1 MQKKIPQET
10 AKEGLPDDLISK
22 RNIVIIYHKEE
33 KPLAY
38 LKLTIEDSQ
47 FRETS
52 TNQHSNEKHHK

>member
-1 MQKKIPQET
+1 MDVFHW
-10 AKEGLPDDLISK
+10 L

-38 LKLTIEDSQ
+38 LKLIIEDSQ

-52 TNQHSNEKHHK
+52 TNQHSNEKHHKWCMKRA